1 MTAPPTLGLVL
12 AGGLARRMGGG
23 DKARIKIGGMS
34 ILQRVLACL
43 MPQCSR
49 VIINANG
56 DPARFADTGLPVVA
70 DSVPDFAGPLAGI
83 LAGLDWAAANAPAV
97 EWLVSVPGDC
107 PFLPKN
113 LVARLHDTRASSNVP
128 LACARSGEWR
138 HPVVGLWPVAIARGF
153 AARTGR
159 RKPAQDR
166 AMDGAARHRHRR
178 VADDADRPVL
188 QRQYA
193 EGRRA
198 GRSYRRQISG
208 CVTVL
213 FALRRRQPRHHRAAL
228 GFKAFDCLAV
238 FKRDIDVVDAAHQ
251 PVFA

>member
-23 DKARIKIGGMS
+23 DKARIKIGGMT

-43 MPQCSR
+43 TPQCSG

-83 LAGLDWAAANAPAV
+83 LAGLDWAAQNVPAV

-107 PFLPKN
+107 PFLPKD
-113 LVARLHDTRASSNVP
+113 VVSRLHDARAAANVP

-138 HPVVGLWPVAIARGF
+138 HPVVGLWPVRLCEDLRHALVDENLHKIELWTARHGIAIAEWPTTPIDPF
-153 AARTGR
+153 FNVNTPKDVAQAEAIAA
-159 RKPAQDR
+159 KYP
-166 AMDGAARHRHRR
+166 
-178 VADDADRPVL
+178 DA
-188 QRQYA
+188 
-193 EGRRA
+193 
-198 GRSYRRQISG
+198 
-208 CVTVL
+208 
-213 FALRRRQPRHHRAAL
+213 
-228 GFKAFDCLAV
+228 
-238 FKRDIDVVDAAHQ
+238 
-251 PVFA
+251 